1 MRCIVTSLTD
11 ENSTELAEVTGMIQN
26 FFLLPVVNCK
36 HEVALHVQNCLFC
49 AMLSFVRTWFSKVGV
64 YSNWAMTRCTFLLFM
79 TNNIF
84 SCCAV

>member
-11 ENSTELAEVTGMIQN
+11 ENSTELAEVTGMIQY

-49 AMLSFVRTWFSKVGV
+49 TMLSLSEHGFQKLV
-64 YSNWAMTRCTFLLFM
+64 YTVTGP
-79 TNNIF
+79 
-84 SCCAV
+84 